1 MIAPSKG
8 KVSVTE
14 VLSCKTQRKLEL
26 FVIKERVML
35 IQNPS
40 LHKLRISKKKK
51 NRARYILIARIIC
64 PILIGKELMQGIQS
78 GAIPQMII
86 IYFFQL

>member
-14 VLSCKTQRKLEL
+14 VLSYKTQRKLEL

-40 LHKLRISKKKK
+40 LHKLRASKKQDKK
-51 NRARYILIARIIC
+51 YNNIQNNMPHSDWKRIDARNSI
-64 PILIGKELMQGIQS
+64 
-78 GAIPQMII
+78 
-86 IYFFQL
+86 

>member
-40 LHKLRISKKKK
+40 LHKLRISKKQSKIYTNSK
-51 NRARYILIARIIC
+51 NNMPHSDWKRIDARNSIWGDSTNDSNILF
-64 PILIGKELMQGIQS
+64 PVLG
-78 GAIPQMII
+78 
-86 IYFFQL
+86 